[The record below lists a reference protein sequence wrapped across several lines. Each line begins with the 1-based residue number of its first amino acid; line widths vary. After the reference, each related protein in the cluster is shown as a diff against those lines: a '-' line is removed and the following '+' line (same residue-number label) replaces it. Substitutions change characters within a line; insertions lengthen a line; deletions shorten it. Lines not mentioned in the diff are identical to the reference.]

1 MRLNCFDKCSGAPTR
16 IGERICL
23 GKHVTA
29 LAAAEVLSV
38 NPLAIH
44 LDLLFHAAIMVEDF

>member
-1 MRLNCFDKCSGAPTR
+1 MRFNCFDKCSGAPTR
-16 IGERICL
+16 IGERICP

>member
-29 LAAAEVLSV
+29 LATAEVLSV
-38 NPLAIH
+38 NPLAIG
-44 LDLLFHAAIMVEDF
+44 LEFLFHAAIMVEDV